1 MMTSKITIKDIAR
14 EAGVSVATVS
24 YVLNQRNDQKISE
37 ETRNKVLHISN
48 LLNYTPNQAARALVT
63 QQSNSV
69 VLYYKYAD
77 SILARAEQLHTI
89 SFLSRLLHEQDYQLV
104 CLNEDSI
111 EKFDWADLILTLDV
125 DNDTF
130 YKIGKLNF
138 KPLIAIDSFVNDPL
152 FFQINTDYA
161 ALKDQAN
168 QFFKDE
174 PYTLLS
180 LPITN
185 RERYEHVSAFF
196 PSLHIVNDLRELT
209 YFEKENLLLI
219 DESLDQF
226 FVNSSQKLYCPRFSQ
241 KKGQVILEAIEWA
254 KKRQPDK
261 KHNLLV

>member
-48 LLNYTPNQAARALVT
+48 LLNYTPNQAARSLVT

-104 CLNEDSI
+104 CLNEDST

-125 DNDTF
+125 D
-130 YKIGKLNF
+130 
-138 KPLIAIDSFVNDPL
+138 NDPL

-226 FVNSSQKLYCPRFSQ
+226 FVNSSQKLCCPRFSP
-241 KKGQVILEAIEWA
+241 KKGQVILETIEWA

>member
-1 MMTSKITIKDIAR
+1 MTSKITIKDIAR

-48 LLNYTPNQAARALVT
+48 LLNYTPNQAARSLVT

-104 CLNEDSI
+104 CLNEDST

-125 DNDTF
+125 D
-130 YKIGKLNF
+130 
-138 KPLIAIDSFVNDPL
+138 NDPL

-226 FVNSSQKLYCPRFSQ
+226 FVNSSQKLCCPRFSP
-241 KKGQVILEAIEWA
+241 KKGQVILETIEWA

>member
-48 LLNYTPNQAARALVT
+48 LLNYTPNQAARSLVT

-104 CLNEDSI
+104 CLNEDST

-138 KPLIAIDSFVNDPL
+138 KPLIAIDSLLMIPSSFKL
-152 FFQINTDYA
+152 IQIM
-161 ALKDQAN
+161 
-168 QFFKDE
+168 
-174 PYTLLS
+174 LLS
-180 LPITN
+180 KIRLISFLRMNLIPCFPCLSLIVSDMSMFLP
-185 RERYEHVSAFF
+185 SF
-196 PSLHIVNDLRELT
+196 
-209 YFEKENLLLI
+209 
-219 DESLDQF
+219 
-226 FVNSSQKLYCPRFSQ
+226 
-241 KKGQVILEAIEWA
+241 QVCTL
-254 KKRQPDK
+254 
-261 KHNLLV
+261 

>member
-48 LLNYTPNQAARALVT
+48 LLNYTPNQAARSLVT

-104 CLNEDSI
+104 CLNEDST

-168 QFFKDE
+168 QFFK
-174 PYTLLS
+174 
-180 LPITN
+180 
-185 RERYEHVSAFF
+185 
-196 PSLHIVNDLRELT
+196 
-209 YFEKENLLLI
+209 
-219 DESLDQF
+219 
-226 FVNSSQKLYCPRFSQ
+226 
-241 KKGQVILEAIEWA
+241 
-254 KKRQPDK
+254 
-261 KHNLLV
+261 

>member
-48 LLNYTPNQAARALVT
+48 LLNYTPNQAARSLVT

-111 EKFDWADLILTLDV
+111 GKFDWADLILTLDIE
-125 DNDTF
+125 NDTF

-161 ALKDQAN
+161 NLKDQAD

-174 PYTLLS
+174 PYTLLT
-180 LPITN
+180 LPIN
-185 RERYEHVSAFF
+185 NQERYEAISTLFPNLHVVD
-196 PSLHIVNDLRELT
+196 HMRELPS
-209 YFEKENLLLI
+209 FEKKNLLLI

-226 FVNSSQKLYCPRFSQ
+226 FVNSSQKLYCPRFSPE
-241 KKGQVILEAIEWA
+241 KGQVILEAIEWA
-254 KKRQPDK
+254 KQRQLNK
-261 KHNLLV
+261 NHNLLV